1 MTLPGHWPSRWPAE
15 DGGPRRRQVPLSGPG
30 LELRPGESLAV
41 VSRQAMLATMVV
53 LRDPGEVY
61 LLCHTTGDAAVSWM
75 ERIDPV
81 TLDPLERSPDLPG
94 GPMWPGGMV
103 AHANGSLYVVFGRH
117 AHRLAPDCS
126 LLCSRELPR
135 ERPYNSFV
143 VLPDGH
149 LATKDF
155 AGALGP
161 GSTERPLDAPSQL
174 LVLEP
179 DGLEIVDRLELAER
193 SIARL
198 SADGDQIYVVGD
210 TSLLRVTWSTDR
222 GLVADEGFAPR
233 YRTIPGQTFG
243 WDAVLDAGAA
253 WFLDD
258 GEGSERFVGTL
269 RGQGTA
275 TAPLHLVRVA
285 LDTGA
290 VTLTEIC
297 GLPGGLIANPP
308 AVDPERGIVVGYD
321 TGNGVLAAFRFD
333 ERGHTEPL
341 WSRRQDHG
349 AHMVRYP
356 DTGEL
361 VTFDH
366 DHDRSAE
373 QVVVLDIGSGRELA
387 RADTG
392 SPVQSVVFSAP
403 GFGRDLY
410 LCSLTTVSHI
420 SITQERIHP

>member
-1 MTLPGHWPSRWPAE
+1 MIEVDGPSPGYWSSRWPAE
-15 DGGPRRRQVPLSGPG
+15 DGGPLRRQLPHRGPS
-30 LELRPGESLAV
+30 LDLQPGEALHV
-41 VSRQAMLATMVV
+41 ESREAMLATMVV

-61 LLCHTTGDAAVSWM
+61 LLRHTAGDGAVAWV

-81 TLDPLERSPDLPG
+81 TLEPIERSPDLPG
-94 GPMWPGGMV
+94 GPMWPGGLA
-103 AHANGSLYVVFGRH
+103 AHANGSIYVVFGRH

-126 LLCSRELPR
+126 LVCSRELPR
-135 ERPYNSFV
+135 DRPYNSFV

-149 LATKDF
+149 LAAKDF

-161 GSTERPLDAPSQL
+161 GSTPRPLETPSEL
-174 LVLEP
+174 VVLEP
-179 DGLEIVDRLELAER
+179 EELEIVDRLELAER

-210 TSLLRVTWSTDR
+210 TSLLRVRWTAEHE
-222 GLVADEGFAPR
+222 LVADPGFRAR
-233 YRTIPGQTFG
+233 YRTIPGQTYG

-258 GEGSERFVGTL
+258 GDGSERFIGTL
-269 RGQGTA
+269 RGQGTS
-275 TAPLHLVRVA
+275 TAPLHLVRVS

-290 VTLTEIC
+290 VSLTEIC
-297 GLPGGLIANPP
+297 GLPGGLVANPP

-333 ERGHTEPL
+333 ERGQTEPL
-341 WSRRQDHG
+341 WQREQDHG
-349 AHMVRYP
+349 CHMVRFA

-366 DHDRSAE
+366 DRERPMD
-373 QVVVLDIGSGRELA
+373 QVVVLDVESGRELA

-392 SPVQSVVFSAP
+392 SPAQSVVFSAP

-410 LCSLTTVSHI
+410 LCSLTTV
-420 SITQERIHP
+420 TRVWVA